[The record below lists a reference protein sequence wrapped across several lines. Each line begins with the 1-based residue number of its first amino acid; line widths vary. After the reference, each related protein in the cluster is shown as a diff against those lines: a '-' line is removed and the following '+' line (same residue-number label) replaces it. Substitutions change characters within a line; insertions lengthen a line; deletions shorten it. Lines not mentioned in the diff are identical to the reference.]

1 MYASKRMALVERLL
15 DLSGIGRDRM
25 ALRWVSAAEG
35 QIFANTVSELTETTK
50 ALGPFDASRYSL
62 QLAAVESVIRAP
74 RMRWLTGVDLHV
86 TEHTNVYG
94 DKIDKKEYQQMA
106 QRATEDEYE
115 KALILESLRE
125 GPLSVREMSARTGV
139 PVYSV
144 SLRLNDLER
153 RGQAELKGFEGTTAK
168 FVRLAA

>member
-1 MYASKRMALVERLL
+1 MDLVKRLL
-15 DLSGIGRDRM
+15 DLSGIGQGRM
-25 ALRWVSAAEG
+25 ALKWVSAAEG
-35 QIFANTVSELTETTK
+35 QLFANIVSELTETTK
-50 ALGPFDASRYSL
+50 SLGPFDAGQYAM
-62 QLAAVESVIRAP
+62 QLAAIENVIRAP

-86 TEHTNVYG
+86 TEHENVYG
-94 DKIDKKEYQQMA
+94 DKVDPAEYHRMTELAMQDEYQ
-106 QRATEDEYE
+106 
-115 KALILESLRE
+115 KALILESLKE
-125 GPLSVREMSARTGV
+125 GPLSVREMAAKTGI